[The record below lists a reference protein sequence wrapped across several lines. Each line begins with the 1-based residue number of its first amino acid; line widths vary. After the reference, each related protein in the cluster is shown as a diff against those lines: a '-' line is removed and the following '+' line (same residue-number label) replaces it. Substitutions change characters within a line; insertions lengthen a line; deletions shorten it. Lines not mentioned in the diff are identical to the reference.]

1 MSLTVLEKRYEIV
14 HTEKRSVLLIGLVL
28 FWQATEAFSE
38 IHPEDVI
45 KRTITGDD
53 MKFAFK
59 GEIDA
64 STVPA
69 DAKAKSS
76 QGHGGEEEVEVVGKP
91 PVEAMINVFDFEAIA
106 QREMLGSGKKEGWA
120 YYSSGGDDEITLR
133 ENHNAFHRCSFLLT
147 FCCNGYISRSFCVL
161 FSY

>member
-1 MSLTVLEKRYEIV
+1 
-14 HTEKRSVLLIGLVL
+14 
-28 FWQATEAFSE
+28 
-38 IHPEDVI
+38 
-45 KRTITGDD
+45 

-69 DAKAKSS
+69 DAKAASS
-76 QGHGGEEEVEVVGKP
+76 QKHEEEAVEIVGKP

-133 ENHNAFHRCSFLLT
+133 ENHNAFHR
-147 FCCNGYISRSFCVL
+147 
-161 FSY
+161 